1 MERPDGTPIDRRL
14 AISGLAAAA
23 GLPFLRT
30 QALRRVITQRG
41 VAGGGLARFADGEAE
56 FSLFASSLTMA
67 EDSVEGEPVF
77 LGRLR
82 WTDGSVG
89 LALESVR
96 ITNYENLGL
105 AEGEGRRIEGVVD
118 AGESGEQSFLLEVR
132 FDQPDSGPDQITFRV
147 GSAIGGDAT
156 PGAAA
161 GYTYVA
167 EGEVVGDITD
177 ADFAV
182 DLETGDVT
190 EPEPA

>member
-1 MERPDGTPIDRRL
+1 MERPDRTPIDRRL
-14 AISGLAAAA
+14 AISGLAAAV

-56 FSLFASSLTMA
+56 FSLFASSLITV
-67 EDSVEGEPVF
+67 EDGVEGEPVF

-82 WTDGSVG
+82 WADGSVG

-132 FDQPDSGPDQITFRV
+132 FDLPDSEPGQIAFRV

-156 PGAAA
+156 PEAAA

-167 EGEVVGDITD
+167 EGEVVGDFTG